1 MKIYTVNGHVA
12 NETKGTLFFTD
23 GSFISID
30 RKDFDTIMEALMKD
44 KKIQVAENI
53 TLLY

>member
-1 MKIYTVNGHVA
+1 MKTYTVNGHIA

-23 GSFISID
+23 GSCISID
-30 RKDFDTIMEALMKD
+30 RKDFNTIMETLMKD
-44 KKIQVAENI
+44 KKMQVAENV